1 MIISEVIGKVT
12 LSKCHE
18 SLNAS
23 TWRIAVPLS
32 LEGIHG
38 QKKGRGEP
46 FVIYDELGSGNG
58 CLLAVTEGMEAAA
71 PFHPEVKPID
81 AYNSA
86 ILDHIS
92 VEKKI

>member
-1 MIISEVIGKVT
+1 MIVAEVIGKVT

-18 SLNAS
+18 TLKAS

-46 FVIYDELGSGNG
+46 FILYDELGSGNG
-58 CLLAVTEGMEAAA
+58 SLLAVTEGMEAAA
-71 PFHPEVKPID
+71 PFYPEVKPID

-86 ILDHIS
+86 ILDEIN
-92 VEKKI
+92 VEKTV